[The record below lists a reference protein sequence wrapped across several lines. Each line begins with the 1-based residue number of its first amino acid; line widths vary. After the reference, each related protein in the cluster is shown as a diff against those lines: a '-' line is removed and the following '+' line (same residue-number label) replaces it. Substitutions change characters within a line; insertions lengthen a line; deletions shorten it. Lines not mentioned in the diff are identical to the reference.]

1 MVIGRG
7 QLRSMGLLMTTLV
20 SVASISS
27 ILMAEGVPSA
37 LVLGRTTLGKPMHH
51 VGTGRMLYDVGGCRS
66 VAFKEALMSTAR
78 GTMGEESGSLRLRG
92 GQAEG
97 DGDGVEMP
105 SVPASN
111 HIIVLDIDGTL
122 YGAESG
128 IEQQIVTALHSA
140 RVR

>member
-1 MVIGRG
+1 
-7 QLRSMGLLMTTLV
+7 
-20 SVASISS
+20 
-27 ILMAEGVPSA
+27 
-37 LVLGRTTLGKPMHH
+37 
-51 VGTGRMLYDVGGCRS
+51 
-66 VAFKEALMSTAR
+66 MSTGR
-78 GTMGEESGSLRLRG
+78 GTMGEDSGSLRLHG

-105 SVPASN
+105 SVPVSN